1 MMSTRP
7 LFARHTVVIVMAA
20 VMILSSMVA
29 ANREVSWTP
38 PPLAIAHAQRVVVAR
53 YHLAAAVC
61 TDLVTSTTI
70 MEEVGVE

>member
-1 MMSTRP
+1 M
-7 LFARHTVVIVMAA
+7 FAGRTVVIVMAA

-29 ANREVSWTP
+29 VNREVSRTP
-38 PPLAIAHAQRVVVAR
+38 PPLATAHAQRVVMAR

-61 TDLVTSTTI
+61 TDLVTSKTR